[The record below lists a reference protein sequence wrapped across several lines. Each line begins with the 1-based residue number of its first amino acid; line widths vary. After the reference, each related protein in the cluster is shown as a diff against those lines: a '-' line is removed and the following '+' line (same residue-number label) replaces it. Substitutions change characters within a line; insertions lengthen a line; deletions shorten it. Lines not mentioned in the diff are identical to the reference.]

1 MPKWEHNFLKIH
13 EGCGGL
19 VYWVEALETP
29 GVGYFGKCRKCSVDR
44 IPVEQMI
51 PVNVIDFEDEP
62 VEIAS
67 KVRSEK
73 LEDLAWDQDSSWEKN
88 QERLQEELRTAEV
101 RGLER

>member
-19 VYWVEALETP
+19 VYWVEAVQVP
-29 GVGYFGKCRKCSVDR
+29 GVGYTGKCMDCTVDR

-51 PVNVIDFEDEP
+51 PVNVVDFEDEP

-67 KVRSEK
+67 KVSSEK
-73 LEDLAWDQDSSWEKN
+73 LEDLSWDQDSSWDEN
-88 QERLQEELRTAEV
+88 QERIQNYIREEVKRLQ
-101 RGLER
+101 